1 MLVPNNH
8 MLLQNTPIRKKLMAV
23 ILITSG
29 TVLGL
34 MSVTFAV
41 YEFLTF
47 RQAIVREVSILGEII
62 ATNCSAALAFDDA
75 GEASE
80 ILSALKA
87 EPHIVSATLY
97 DTAGN
102 LFSSYPPGLAAE
114 ALPPMLEKEKSY
126 KFDDQYLSVLQP
138 VAQGD
143 KHLGLL
149 YLKSNTTA
157 IYERLELYGIT
168 AVLVILISF
177 LLAYILSKSLQET
190 ISKPIIS
197 LSETAKFISQRK
209 DYAVR
214 AKKWGE
220 DELGLLT
227 DAFNQML
234 VQIENQTIELRES
247 EERIRAIINSALS
260 AVVVMNAQGIIIDWN
275 TRAEKMFGWT
285 KSDAIGKELADT
297 IIPQDLRNAHRRGL
311 QHFLTTGK
319 GSVINQFIE
328 INALH
333 HDGTQFPV
341 ELSISVLKSSD
352 STTFC
357 GFITDITE
365 RKRAEEEV
373 KLFNQKLEQM
383 VQERTTELEIANKE
397 LESFS
402 YSVSHD
408 LRAPLRSIH
417 GYINIFAEEYS
428 TQFDDEARRLVS
440 IITNNAQKMGRLI
453 DDLLAFSQLGRKE
466 LIKTEASMSGVV
478 NGICDEYKRTES
490 DRKINFIIH
499 ELPSAIVDITSIRQ
513 VWINLISN
521 AVKYTRHKEHVRIEI
536 DSYEEPGIKVYFVKD
551 NGAGFDMLYYNKLF
565 GVFQRLHS
573 QKDFEGTG
581 VGLAIVQRII
591 SKHGGKVWAEATP
604 NEGATFFFSIPSN
617 ESRSPEDV

>member
-1 MLVPNNH
+1 